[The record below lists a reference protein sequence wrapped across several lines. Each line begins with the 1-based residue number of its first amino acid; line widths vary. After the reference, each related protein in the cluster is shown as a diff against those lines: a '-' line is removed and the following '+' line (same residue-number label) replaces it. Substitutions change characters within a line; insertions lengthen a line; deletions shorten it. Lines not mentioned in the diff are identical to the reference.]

1 MKSLFQYFKPQFSG
15 LFLLIFLNPLSL
27 QAASGNV
34 EKPQPL
40 AMKIP
45 YGRLTLIQAQKMALE
60 ASPKVAEMLARIE
73 EAQAVCRQ
81 ARASLWP
88 TVSVHAGHDWKDV
101 SMRPDWSPE
110 IRSEESLKHLNTG
123 VQINWLLFDGF
134 SRRASILS
142 AKAGEQAARDVAD
155 DVRRLLAESVAGAY
169 YQAQLAAEGMQ
180 IAKQNSLFNRNLEL
194 DAEKRF
200 KAGAIP
206 QAEYMNFSVKSLQA
220 ENNFLKARR
229 YYSVVCIMLAK
240 LLALPEPRLSPEM
253 YPVVGEPVET
263 LAKLPLFE
271 EELAYAMLHRPDLQ
285 ALDASE
291 EALLQKKKIARGRY
305 YPKVYAHGS
314 FDYDE
319 YNNYGIIDQ
328 TEHDSTVGL
337 KLDWDLFSGG
347 ERAAKVRATE
357 AKLMQLK
364 RQKEQKNLEIRASL
378 QEALVRAT
386 ASRAVYKRE
395 RYTLTLV
402 TQIRDH
408 VERSYRAGATT
419 LTRLNEAQ
427 TDLVTVSAAV
437 ATSRINYLQQLECLR
452 AASGRILEGLH

>member
-1 MKSLFQYFKPQFSG
+1 MISYFQYSKIAG
-15 LFLLIFLNPLSL
+15 LLLLCLIWMPLSL
-27 QAASGNV
+27 EAASGDV
-34 EKPQPL
+34 EKPETL
-40 AMKIP
+40 SMEIP
-45 YGRLTLIQAQKMALE
+45 YGRLTLAQAQKMALK

-73 EAQAVCRQ
+73 EAQAVSQQ

-88 TVSVHAGHDWKDV
+88 TVSVHAGHDWQDL

-110 IRSEESLKHLNTG
+110 VRMEESLKHFSTG

-142 AKAGEQAARDVAD
+142 AKAGEQANKDVAD

-180 IAKQNSLFNRNLEL
+180 IAKQNSLFNRNLEI

-206 QAEYMNFSVKSLQA
+206 QAEYMNFSVKSLRA

-229 YYSVVCIMLAK
+229 YFSVVCIMMAK
-240 LLALPEPRLSPEM
+240 LLALPEPQLAPEM
-253 YPVVGEPVET
+253 YPAEGAPVEA
-263 LAKLPLFE
+263 LVELPQFE
-271 EELAYAMLHRPDLQ
+271 DELAYAMHHRPDLQ
-285 ALDASE
+285 ALAANE
-291 EALLQKKKIARGRY
+291 EALLQKKKSDEGRY

-314 FDYDE
+314 YSYDE
-319 YNNYGIIDQ
+319 YTNYGIIDQ
-328 TEHDSTVGL
+328 TEHGSAVGL

-364 RQKEQKNLEIRASL
+364 RQREQKILEIQSSL
-378 QEALVRAT
+378 QEALVRAN

-395 RYTLTLV
+395 RYTLILV
-402 TQIRDH
+402 RRIRDH

-427 TDLVTVSAAV
+427 TDLVSVSAAV
-437 ATSRINYLQQLECLR
+437 ATSRINYLQQLESLR
-452 AASGRILEGLH
+452 AASGRILEGMR